1 MQHVWYQRFFLVAK
15 RFIFSTTDVTFSFYP
30 KSNTPTFS
38 PFVFPGDIRVSAIV
52 IDSGSHSLSRTSDCH
67 LQYATFHECTQTELA
82 GGCGIC
88 D

>member
-1 MQHVWYQRFFLVAK
+1 MAK
-15 RFIFSTTDVTFSFYP
+15 LFSFSTTDVTFSFYP

-38 PFVFPGDIRVSAIV
+38 SFLFPGDFRVSAIV
-52 IDSGSHSLSRTSDCH
+52 RDSGSHSLSRPSACH

-82 GGCGIC
+82 GGCGIS